1 MEDGIKVFNQY
12 IDFHIVQ
19 KLAMNMSSAS
29 LNAIKAFLRWL
40 IALQLVILN
49 FTVAHEIQL
58 LEVKILRPVV
68 GGSNNLARIM
78 GYVNKVLYITTR
90 AFCVLQEYNVQCL
103 L

>member
-1 MEDGIKVFNQY
+1 MEDRIKVFNQY

-29 LNAIKAFLRWL
+29 LKAVKAFLRWL

-58 LEVKILRPVV
+58 LEVKIHPPVV
-68 GGSNNLARIM
+68 GGSNNLA
-78 GYVNKVLYITTR
+78 
-90 AFCVLQEYNVQCL
+90 
-103 L
+103 

>member
-1 MEDGIKVFNQY
+1 MEVRIRLFNEIFDIY
-12 IDFHIVQ
+12 IVQ

-68 GGSNNLARIM
+68 GRSNNLARIM